1 MEGWG
6 HRWEGVSMK
15 YEPREGTIRWGEE
28 RSHFLLPGVRPF
40 QQFYLIFL
48 KTEPFEDSVLSK

>member
-1 MEGWG
+1 
-6 HRWEGVSMK
+6 MK